1 MVALILVACA
11 GSAPPRELV
20 VFAASSLDQPFREMA
35 ATFEVPGTSVTLN
48 LAGSQQLAAQI
59 VQGGPADI
67 FASADLLQMEVV
79 ADAGL
84 LATEPVAFA
93 SNRLVIVVEEG
104 NPLGIRSLTD
114 LADPRLV
121 VVLAAPEVPAGRY
134 ARAAIASAGLVI
146 VPDSLELDARAVLAK
161 VVIGEADAG
170 IVYATG
176 AQAAA
181 DTVDPIELPA
191 ASATSVIYTI
201 AVVSSGSSPEM
212 AAEFVE
218 LVLSE
223 TGRRALAR
231 HGFNEP

>member
-1 MVALILVACA
+1 VVALILVACA

-170 IVYATG
+170 IVYATC